1 MPRIHLVT
9 FALVALL
16 AACGGS
22 QQPDDPTSMPSSRS
36 YDEAMYAEHQG
47 EEPVATLVASTAPVA
62 TVVGA
67 DVTYGQGHAGY
78 ASHPAAPSSRG
89 GIVLV
94 HEWWG
99 LNDNIRAVA
108 DRLAGEGYAVIAVD
122 VYGGQSADT
131 AEQARALMQQ
141 AMADPDAVQDN
152 VRAAS
157 AWLDEQGVPSVAV
170 MGYCFGGGV
179 ALNAAIASPDAF
191 DAAVI
196 YYGHVTSDSERLARI
211 DDPVIAFFGRDD
223 QGIPVADVE
232 AFEAALD
239 QVDADAEVI
248 IYDGAGHAFANPS
261 GERYQ
266 EDAATDAWDRTLQF
280 LERTVAGDGEAG
292 K

>member
-1 MPRIHLVT
+1 MRSARLVP
-9 FALVALL
+9 FAVVVFL
-16 AACGGS
+16 AACGGA

-62 TVVGA
+62 AVAGA
-67 DVTYGQGHAGY
+67 EVTYGEGHAGY
-78 ASHPAAPSSRG
+78 AAHPAAPSARG

-108 DRLAGEGYAVIAVD
+108 DRLAGEGYAVLAVD
-122 VYGGQSADT
+122 VYGGESAAN
-131 AEQARALMQQ
+131 AEDARALMQQ

-152 VRAAS
+152 VRAAA
-157 AWLDEQGVPSVAV
+157 AWLDEQGVQSVAV

-191 DAAVI
+191 DAAVV
-196 YYGHVTSDSERLARI
+196 YYGHVTSDAEQLARI
-211 DDPVIAFFGRDD
+211 DDPLIAFFGRED
-223 QGIPVADVE
+223 QGIPVSDVE

-239 QVDADAEVI
+239 QVDANAEVI

-266 EDAATDAWDRTLQF
+266 DDAATDAWERTLQF
-280 LERTVAGDGEAG
+280 LDQTIAGDGTPG
-292 K
+292 M